1 MRQVRAMRRK
11 IVELEQLTLEQVTL
25 QEERGGA
32 ILKEAICLATGVL
45 RVTVRHDVL
54 THVSLF

>member
-1 MRQVRAMRRK
+1 MRRK